1 MLVQSLLTCQ
11 RCPLVL
17 PIFFCHMVIME
28 AKELGCLQQQRS
40 QYLTNFIIM
49 QAMEYVLYVTQPRCS
64 NRMAIRQVRWEKP
77 STGWVKLNT
86 DGSADASSGFV
97 GGGRLIR
104 DDRGNWIM
112 GSLENW

>member
-1 MLVQSLLTCQ
+1 
-11 RCPLVL
+11 
-17 PIFFCHMVIME
+17 
-28 AKELGCLQQQRS
+28 
-40 QYLTNFIIM
+40 
-49 QAMEYVLYVTQPRCS
+49 
-64 NRMAIRQVRWEKP
+64 MAIRQVRWENP

-86 DGSADASSGFV
+86 DGSADASSGSV